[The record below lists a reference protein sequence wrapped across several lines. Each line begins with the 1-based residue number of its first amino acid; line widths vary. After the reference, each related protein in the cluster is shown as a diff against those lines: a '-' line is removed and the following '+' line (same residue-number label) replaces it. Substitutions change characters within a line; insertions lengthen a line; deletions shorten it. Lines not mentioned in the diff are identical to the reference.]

1 MRTFSLLTFG
11 LALVAG
17 KVSAAPDFHTD
28 IAPLL
33 RDYCAGCHN
42 TEDFD
47 GDLSVETFSSLMKG
61 GENGPCIKPGDAGAS
76 LMVRLL
82 HHEKKPAMPPKKEPQ
97 PAAAD
102 IALIEAWINA
112 GAKGPT
118 APDVSI
124 LSLLK
129 LPDDAPAGRND
140 PAIVSLETSPDG
152 TRLLLARSNRIT
164 LLQANDQQEIRHF
177 EGLPGRVTSAHFSPD
192 GNQVIAASGV
202 AGLKGVALLWDQAS
216 GKLVAEYAD
225 GHADMLYDAEISP
238 DGKWL
243 ATAGYDRRIL
253 LREKSS
259 GKISRSIEVHNGAI
273 FDLAFSPDSKVLASA
288 SADETVKLWK
298 VPSGE
303 RLDTLNQPQGAQ
315 NSVLFT
321 PDGQSIIAAGADN
334 RIRIW
339 HWVSKDKAQINP
351 LVEARFAHEN
361 EIVRLALSRDGRVLF
376 SSSADRTVKAWS
388 LPDVSLLHTEPG
400 QSDVVAALAPA
411 KGESCLMGRLDGSL
425 ERGHFPAAST
435 SRGNNQ
441 EGSQPTTTAA
451 LPQDLSPHPVIQERE
466 PNDAA
471 QTAQVVTAP
480 FAVKG
485 RLATSGDIDFYR
497 FTAKAGQAWV
507 LETKAA
513 RDKSPADTKVAILNV
528 KGEPIQQ
535 VVLQAV
541 RDSWFTFRGK
551 DSTTPEDFRVQNWM
565 EMDLN
570 QYLYA
575 NGEVVK
581 LWMYPRGPD
590 SGFKVYPGM
599 GSRHTYFGTT
609 AQAHALGAPCYIVRP
624 LPAGSVPT
632 PNGLPVFTLYLENDD
647 EPTRRLGQDSQLIF
661 TVPADGDYLATVT
674 DVRGFGGPAFHY
686 ELSLRP
692 QQPDF
697 SVTVG
702 GGGASISPGSG
713 REFSLSAQ
721 RLDGFSGE
729 ITAEIMGLPPGFSA
743 TSPIVIEAGQFSA
756 LGAVYASRDAKAPT
770 AAQTQSVKLLLT
782 GRSETGQA
790 LRHELSG
797 ALGEFKLGPPA
808 KLRIAVFPD
817 GQSGAPVTPPG
828 KHLTLTIQPGQ
839 TITAKVQAERLDF
852 KERIELGKEDA
863 GRNLPHGS
871 YVDNIGLNGL
881 LIVEDQT
888 ERQFFITAAKWLPAS
903 ERLFF
908 IKASA
913 DGGQV
918 SPPVLL
924 KVERPAVTKTP

>member
-1 MRTFSLLTFG
+1 MRTLSLLTFG

-361 EIVRLALSRDGRVLF
+361 EIVRLALPGTDESFLVLRRPDRESLESAGRFPVAYRTRTIRCGCSARSREGGI
-376 SSSADRTVKAWS
+376 
-388 LPDVSLLHTEPG
+388 LPDGPLGWIP
-400 QSDVVAALAPA
+400 
-411 KGESCLMGRLDGSL
+411 
-425 ERGHFPAAST
+425 ERGHFPAASIL
-435 SRGNNQ
+435 SGK
-441 EGSQPTTTAA
+441 QPGRIPAHPNRCPSTR
-451 LPQDLSPHPVIQERE
+451 PVSHPVIQERE

-924 KVERPAVTKTP
+924 KVERPAVAKTP